1 MERLI
6 KFIKS
11 IKLKQI
17 LTVFLAGTLL
27 VISTACS
34 KGNVAQ
40 AQGKKLTQ
48 SSERAMSDT
57 SDKDKMGEQSF
68 QGGMNKYNDDPRYD
82 SGTAATKTKTLIDT
96 AERRKADDLGEY
108 TDNVLERSVL
118 NKDVDEKALKGFS
131 RKLENNKD
139 KAAEYVDEK
148 SDKLKSNLEKV
159 PGETK
164 KVFDEAVDNA
174 KGAIDDRVVLPK
186 K

>member
-17 LTVFLAGTLL
+17 LTVFLAGSLL
-27 VISTACS
+27 VISTACN
-34 KGNVAQ
+34 KDNIAQ
-40 AQGKKLTQ
+40 AKGKEYTETSQ
-48 SSERAMSDT
+48 RAMSDT

-82 SGTAATKTKTLIDT
+82 SGTAAGKTKTLIDT

-108 TDNVLERSVL
+108 GDNVLERSVF

-131 RKLENNKD
+131 RKLEYNKD
-139 KAAEYVDEK
+139 KAADYVDDK
-148 SDKLKSNLEKV
+148 SDKLKNNLERV
-159 PGETK
+159 PGESK
-164 KVFDEAVDNA
+164 RVFDEAVDNA
-174 KGAIDDRVVLPK
+174 KGAIDDRVVLPE
-186 K
+186 

>member
-40 AQGKKLTQ
+40 AQGKKLTE
-48 SSERAMSDT
+48 SSERAIMSDS
-57 SDKDKMGEQSF
+57 SDRDKMGEQSF

-82 SGTAATKTKTLIDT
+82 SGAAAAKTKTLIDT

-108 TDNVLERSVL
+108 GDNVLERSVF

-139 KAAEYVDEK
+139 QALDYVDDK
-148 SDKLKSNLEKV
+148 SDKLKNNLERV
-159 PGETK
+159 PGESK

-174 KGAIDDRVVLPK
+174 KDAIND
-186 K
+186 